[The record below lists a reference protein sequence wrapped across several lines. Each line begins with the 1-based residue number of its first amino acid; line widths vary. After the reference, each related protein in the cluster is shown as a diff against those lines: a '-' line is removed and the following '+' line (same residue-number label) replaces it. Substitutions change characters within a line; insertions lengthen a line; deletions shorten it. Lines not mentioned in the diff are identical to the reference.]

1 LLREGF
7 AADVTIFGPDRVS
20 DRATFE
26 KPHAYSE
33 GFAYVIVNGQ
43 VVLENGKL
51 SGALPGTSIFGPG
64 RAE

>member
-1 LLREGF
+1 
-7 AADVTIFGPDRVS
+7 VT

-26 KPHAYSE
+26 KPHAYSD

-51 SGALPGTSIFGPG
+51 TGKLPGVSVFGPG
-64 RAE
+64 RNERD

>member
-1 LLREGF
+1 
-7 AADVTIFGPDRVS
+7 VS